1 MPQFET
7 TYFVSQIFWLL
18 VSFGGLYLG
27 VCFIIFPLF
36 KDIFDMRQ
44 MKIEN
49 ILNQAEKLTH
59 DAQVLEEEFIQK
71 KQKQEEQRQQRV
83 MLAQEKAQQD
93 FQKNIKKNEKDL
105 LKMLQNQIH
114 KMEREERTVL
124 MQANVFVAKAEKGKR

>member
-105 LKMLQNQIH
+105 LRMLQNQIH